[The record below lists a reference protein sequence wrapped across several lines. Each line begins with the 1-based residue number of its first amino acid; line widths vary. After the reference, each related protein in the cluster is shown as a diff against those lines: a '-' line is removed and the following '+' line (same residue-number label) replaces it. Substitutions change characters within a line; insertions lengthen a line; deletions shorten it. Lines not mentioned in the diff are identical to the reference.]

1 MAENGKAKYYALMEE
16 MKTDILSGKIRPGE
30 KLPSENQLSVR
41 YGLSR
46 HTVRKALGILAGD
59 GYIESFQGK
68 GTFCADVLRQ
78 IHGTGNIAVVTTYIS
93 DYIFPRLIQGI
104 DEVLSDNGYSIILK
118 NTGNS
123 RQKEARFLEEL
134 ISKGIDG
141 LIIEPSKSEL
151 LCRHVSLYETLD
163 KYQIPYIF
171 IQGLYTEMQE
181 KPHILMDDAGGGYLV
196 TKHLLDSGR
205 RNIAGFFKADD
216 RQGIERHKGYVKA
229 LQEHEIA
236 YDPDKVVWFHTEDRR
251 KKPALMVRNMVR
263 QNSFPDGIVC
273 YNDQIAVQVM
283 EELERQGAQIT
294 EVCYDSLIVFLLKE
308 TLKTDLDS
316 CLDCYMLLKFL
327 RVTSIQNHVIFI
339 IIFFYQN
346 INISLA
352 YVLYIFCDLVNR
364 ISIDLPSEFHLS
376 LNLIALCY
384 SYVSHIVGY
393 TAYTDMAALHDTN
406 CSTHPGCQTLLDLF
420 VCPVSCNDFS
430 LDSHAGYHMA
440 KLTAAVCGLVLIHK
454 VHINGVIG
462 DFHIE
467 LCMKMAQ
474 RFAIL
479 FKAKDPGFCR
489 GKCVHPRDHA
499 GTVFICIGII
509 KGFTD
514 QLICDQRW
522 FPYNL
527 KRKYTGFIQF
537 LYDDL

>member
-205 RNIAGFFKADD
+205 RDIAGFFKADD

-229 LQEHEIA
+229 LQEHGIA

-263 QNSFPDGIVC
+263 QNSLPDGIVC

-283 EELERQGAQIT
+283 EELERQGKKIPEDVAVTGYDNSLYARQGQGIT
-294 EVCYDSLIVFLLKE
+294 TI
-308 TLKTDLDS
+308 
-316 CLDCYMLLKFL
+316 
-327 RVTSIQNHVIFI
+327 
-339 IIFFYQN
+339 
-346 INISLA
+346 
-352 YVLYIFCDLVNR
+352 
-364 ISIDLPSEFHLS
+364 
-376 LNLIALCY
+376 
-384 SYVSHIVGY
+384 
-393 TAYTDMAALHDTN
+393 
-406 CSTHPGCQTLLDLF
+406 THP
-420 VCPVSCNDFS
+420 
-430 LDSHAGYHMA
+430 
-440 KLTAAVCGLVLIHK
+440 
-454 VHINGVIG
+454 
-462 DFHIE
+462 
-467 LCMKMAQ
+467 
-474 RFAIL
+474 
-479 FKAKDPGFCR
+479 
-489 GKCVHPRDHA
+489 
-499 GTVFICIGII
+499 
-509 KGFTD
+509 
-514 QLICDQRW
+514 
-522 FPYNL
+522 
-527 KRKYTGFIQF
+527 
-537 LYDDL
+537 